1 MIDRLIRENAERL
14 ALDALLRRRASMR
27 IETPKERVRG
37 R

>member
-14 ALDALLRRRASMR
+14 ALDALLRRKASMR